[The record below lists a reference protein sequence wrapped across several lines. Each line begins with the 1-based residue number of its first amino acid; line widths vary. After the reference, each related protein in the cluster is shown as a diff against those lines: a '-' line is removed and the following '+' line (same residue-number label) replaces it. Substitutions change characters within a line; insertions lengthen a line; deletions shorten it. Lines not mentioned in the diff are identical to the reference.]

1 MLMSFDTKS
10 IQIPE
15 SSFSILIRL
24 FRPHDNARK
33 DISSTI
39 AQSSEQLELHDQK
52 GK

>member
-24 FRPHDNARK
+24 FRPHE

-39 AQSSEQLELHDQK
+39 AQSSEQLELHDPK
-52 GK
+52 R